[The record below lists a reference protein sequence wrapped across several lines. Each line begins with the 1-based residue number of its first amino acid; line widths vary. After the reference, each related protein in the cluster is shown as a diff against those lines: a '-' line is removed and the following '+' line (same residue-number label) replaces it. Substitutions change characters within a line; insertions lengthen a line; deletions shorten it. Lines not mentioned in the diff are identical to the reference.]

1 MQISSFSVT
10 ALKRPFF
17 HPMLIRAFLH
27 VMQVSPSSQNPSQ
40 LDHFQPFR
48 TFSPVV
54 APADDYV
61 AVGGVVSV
69 ESEVFALVF
78 ELDALALPFA
88 GIHLAA
94 GFAVGEAALH
104 RVHLKAQLGGQP

>member
-1 MQISSFSVT
+1 
-10 ALKRPFF
+10 
-17 HPMLIRAFLH
+17 
-27 VMQVSPSSQNPSQ
+27 MQVSPSAQDPSQ
-40 LDHFQPFR
+40 LDHFQLFR
-48 TFSPVV
+48 TFSPVM

-69 ESEVFALVF
+69 EREVFALVF
-78 ELDALALPFA
+78 ELDTLALPFA

-104 RVHLKAQLGGQP
+104 PVHLEAQLARQHSDKEDYPQFDDLRVGQM